1 MAEESAASSE
11 SAASPQKVRTRL
23 AATILLLRDRAEH
36 LEVFMVERHHKIDF
50 ATGAL
55 VFPGGKVETTDA
67 GQSMRPLC
75 AGVDELD
82 DDAITVRVTAIR
94 ETFEESG
101 VLLARPRGQGELI
114 GADALAKID
123 ATYRA
128 ALQAGET
135 DLRTLAEAENL
146 SLACDCLVPF
156 AHWITPDMLP
166 KRFDTHFFL
175 ADAPGDQLAL
185 HDGSESVDSV
195 WTTPA
200 AALQAEADGKRT
212 IVFATLAN
220 LQKLGRSPTTREA
233 MAAARAGAVV
243 TVQPWVAKNDAG
255 EPMLCIPEEANYD
268 ITRVPLADIK
278 G

>member
-1 MAEESAASSE
+1 MADANAERVK
-11 SAASPQKVRTRL
+11 PRL
-23 AATILLLRDRAEH
+23 AATILLLRDGAEQ
-36 LEVFMVERHHKIDF
+36 LEVFMVERHHQIDF

-55 VFPGGKVETTDA
+55 VFPGGKVETADA
-67 GQSMRPLC
+67 GQSMRPHC
-75 AGVDELD
+75 EGVEDLD

-101 VLLARPRGQGELI
+101 VLLARPRGQAQLI
-114 GADALAKID
+114 GAEALAKID

-128 ALQAGET
+128 VLQVGDT
-135 DLRTLAEAENL
+135 DLRTLAETENL
-146 SLACDCLVPF
+146 ILACDCLIPF

-175 ADAPGDQLAL
+175 ASAPDDQLAL

-212 IVFATLAN
+212 LVFATAAN
-220 LQKLGRSPTTREA
+220 LQKLGRSPSAREA
-233 MAAARAGAVV
+233 MTAARSGAIV
-243 TVQPWVAKNDAG
+243 TVQPWVVKNDDG
-255 EPMLCIPEEANYD
+255 EPMLCIPEEADYD
-268 ITRVPLADIK
+268 IVRVPLADIK

>member
-1 MAEESAASSE
+1 MADQSAE
-11 SAASPQKVRTRL
+11 KVETRL
-23 AATILLLRDRAEH
+23 AATILLLRDRTEQ

-55 VFPGGKVETTDA
+55 VFPGGKVETSDGGKA
-67 GQSMRPLC
+67 MRPHC
-75 AGVDELD
+75 DGVENLD

-220 LQKLGRSPTTREA
+220 LQKLGRSPSTQEA
-233 MAAARAGAVV
+233 MAAALGGAVV

-255 EPMLCIPEEANYD
+255 EAMLCIPKEADYD
-268 ITRVPLADIK
+268 MVQVPLADIK

>member
-1 MAEESAASSE
+1 MADESAE
-11 SAASPQKVRTRL
+11 KVKTRL
-23 AATILLLRDRAEH
+23 AATILLLRDRAQQ
-36 LEVFMVERHHKIDF
+36 LEVFMVERHHQIDF

-55 VFPGGKVETTDA
+55 VFPGGKVETADGGKT
-67 GQSMRPLC
+67 MRPHC
-75 AGVDELD
+75 DGVENLD

-101 VLLARPRGQGELI
+101 VLLARPRGQEELI
-114 GADALAKID
+114 AAPALAQVD

-146 SLACDCLVPF
+146 TLACDCLIPF

-166 KRFDTHFFL
+166 KRFDTYFFL
-175 ADAPGDQLAL
+175 ADAPSNQLAL

-200 AALQAEADGKRT
+200 AALQAEADGSRT

-220 LQKLGRSPTTREA
+220 LQKLGRSSSTQEA
-233 MAAARAGAVV
+233 LTAAHASPIV
-243 TVQPWVAKNDAG
+243 TVQPWVAKNDDG
-255 EPMLCIPEEANYD
+255 EAMLCIPEEADYD
-268 ITRVPLADIK
+268 IVRVPLADIK